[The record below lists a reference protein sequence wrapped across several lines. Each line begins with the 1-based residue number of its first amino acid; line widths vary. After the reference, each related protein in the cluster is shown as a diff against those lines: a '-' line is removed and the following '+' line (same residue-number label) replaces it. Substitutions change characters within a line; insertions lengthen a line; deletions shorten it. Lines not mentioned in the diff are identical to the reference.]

1 MTVIQDDLEELNE
14 AEPFQTLKTFFPTM
28 GKQALKRT
36 LDMFG
41 VEDKNYITNIRK
53 IEQFYHFSPT
63 GDEGIKPLM
72 KALGEAFF
80 DSLRGGNPFPIPNA
94 LLGKSIKKELR

>member
-1 MTVIQDDLEELNE
+1 
-14 AEPFQTLKTFFPTM
+14 
-28 GKQALKRT
+28 
-36 LDMFG
+36 MFG

-94 LLGKSIKKELR
+94 LLGKSIKKELHIDLFKRTNLEGEPYSDVVFEPKKLFPELTSC